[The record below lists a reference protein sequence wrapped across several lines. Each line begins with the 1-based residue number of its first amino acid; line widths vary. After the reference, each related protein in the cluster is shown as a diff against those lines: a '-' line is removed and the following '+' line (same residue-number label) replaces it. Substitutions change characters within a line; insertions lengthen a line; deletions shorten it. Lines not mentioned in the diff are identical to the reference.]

1 VTEQPTSGGVSTLSF
16 AFVCQYLR
24 DKAAIELSD
33 DKNYLVNARLGELA
47 RELKLSSAEQVV
59 VELQRRPADAELGR
73 RVIEALTTKET
84 FFFRDNHPFMALRDE
99 VIPKLLKDNAL
110 SPTLRVWS
118 AACSTGQE
126 PYSLAMLVME
136 HFPTCFAQINILAT
150 DIDTSALARA
160 REGAYKQHEM
170 NRGLPAPFLAKYFHR
185 KGALWE
191 VGPAIKRLVRFQQL
205 NLAGSWPSLGRFD
218 LILVRNVLIYFGRE
232 TKQDILTRMAAL
244 LTSRGALL
252 LGAGESTL
260 GLDGTLPLERYSI
273 GATSLYRRAATSGTA
288 TVVPVD

>member
-1 VTEQPTSGGVSTLSF
+1 VTEPTPGGVSALSF

-47 RELKLSSAEQVV
+47 RELKLSGAEQVAI
-59 VELQRRPADAELGR
+59 ELQRRPADPELGR

-84 FFFRDNHPFMALRDE
+84 FFFRDNHPFTALRDD
-99 VIPKLLKDNAL
+99 VIPKLLKDNPVA
-110 SPTLRVWS
+110 PVLRIWS

-136 HFPTCFAQINILAT
+136 HFPSKFAQINILAT
-150 DIDTSALARA
+150 DIDTAALARA
-160 REGAYKQHEM
+160 RDGTYKQHEM
-170 NRGLPAPFLAKYFHR
+170 NRGLPAPFLAKYFYR

-191 VGPAIKRLVRFQQL
+191 VGPAVKRLVRFQQL
-205 NLAGSWPSLGRFD
+205 NLAGPWPNIGRFD

-232 TKQDILTRMAAL
+232 TKQHILARMAAL
-244 LTSRGALL
+244 LTPRGALM

-260 GLDGTLPLERYSI
+260 GLDAPLERYSI
-273 GATSLYRRAATSGTA
+273 GATSLYRYVATAGAAAGA
-288 TVVPVD
+288 PFG